1 MPGPIR
7 RALRH
12 PRRAATLSLIAL
24 GIAATAGPGAASAAD
39 PGWTDRA
46 LALQERLAGDVPL
59 RDVPWVSTHNSY
71 NSTAEM
77 GTTLSALD
85 PNQRLTVV
93 EQLDAGVR
101 HLEIDAHPALAPL
114 PELGLP
120 APQSC
125 HTICTLERPLA
136 DVLARVA
143 TWSRSR
149 PDSVLLLYVETHLD
163 SAAGPRGYDTA
174 AGIVAATLG
183 DLVYRP
189 PSAGARCD
197 PLPRELSRDRILESG
212 RRVVIFGP
220 CGQGKAWP
228 SWSFDE
234 ADRLTAPDNAA
245 FRPAADCGPDFSR
258 GQYDAF
264 PVRYYED
271 RTAVGALTGTG
282 HTPIGPDLVRAM
294 QRCGVDII
302 GFDHLLRDDPRR
314 GALVWSWAPG
324 EPRPDHGSCAVQRA
338 DGRWAV
344 RDCGVRRR
352 VACRT
357 ADGAWTVPVGRLPR
371 AVAQRACPPGATHA
385 VPRTAREGGL
395 LQDAMA
401 AAGVD
406 EAWVAHAR
414 RGTGWVRDE
423 RAGCTVGLLR
433 PTGPLRVR
441 HGRVRL
447 RPMVGYPCTG
457 ESLRRRVMVT
467 GGRRPLRVGTARGGR
482 SVTVAVG
489 PRVRRLRMSFVV
501 DGRRRTATVALRR

>member
-1 MPGPIR
+1 V
-7 RALRH
+7 
-12 PRRAATLSLIAL
+12 ATLVAVVAAL
-24 GIAATAGPGAASAAD
+24 CVAAAPAAASD

-85 PNQRLTVV
+85 PNQRLTLV

-114 PELGLP
+114 PELGLA

-125 HTICTLERPLA
+125 HTICTLERPLS
-136 DVLARVA
+136 DVLSRVA
-143 TWSRSR
+143 AWSRSR
-149 PDSVLLLYVETHLD
+149 PDSVLLLYLETHLD
-163 SAAGPRGYDTA
+163 GAAGPRGYDAA
-174 AGIVAATLG
+174 AGVVAATLG

-197 PLPRELSRDRILESG
+197 PLPRELTREQVLAAG
-212 RRVVIFGP
+212 RRVVLFGP
-220 CGQGKAWP
+220 CGQGAAWP

-234 ADRLTAPDNAA
+234 ADRTTAPDNAA
-245 FRPAADCGPDFSR
+245 FRPAPDCGPDFTR
-258 GQYDAF
+258 AQYDAF

-271 RTAVGALTGTG
+271 RTAIGALTGTG
-282 HTPIGPDLVRAM
+282 HTPIGPELVRAM

-314 GALVWSWAPG
+314 DALVWSWAPG
-324 EPRPDHGSCAVQRA
+324 EPRTDGGSCAVQRA

-344 RDCGVRRR
+344 RDCGIRRR

-357 ADGAWTVPVGRLPR
+357 ADGDWTVPAGRLPR
-371 AVAQRACPPGATHA
+371 GVAQRACPPGAIHA

-395 LQDAMA
+395 LQDAQA
-401 AAGVD
+401 TAGAD
-406 EAWVAHAR
+406 EVWLAHER
-414 RGTGWVRDE
+414 RGARWARDE
-423 RAGCTVGLLR
+423 RAGCTAGLLR
-433 PTGPLRVR
+433 PTGPVRVR
-441 HGRVRL
+441 DGRVRL

-457 ESLRRRVMVT
+457 ESLRRRVTVT
-467 GGRRPLRVGTARGGR
+467 GGRRTVRSGTARSR
-482 SVTVAVG
+482 VTTVRVG
-489 PRVRRLRMSFVV
+489 PRTRRLRVRFVV
-501 DGRRRTATVALRR
+501 DGVRRTAVVRLRR